1 VRFSRNQNKF
11 GTLQRDLSPFK
22 DEIDYQL
29 TKAPSLYLLVERF
42 REWVNWDKRVYL
54 SFVRRGDIALD
65 VGANVGAHTVF
76 LSHLVGKR
84 GRVLAFE
91 PLPANIDALNDT
103 LRRRARHPNITV
115 LPVAVGRP
123 ASHEANV
130 TIKIPGD
137 DLTQASL
144 ALQTVGSWENKTA
157 VHEVTVPLTS
167 LDTDKDLHT
176 LRRIDLLK
184 IDVEGGELDVLRG
197 GSQLISRHLP
207 LIYCE
212 AYDKWQASF
221 HYAPDDL
228 LDCARSLGYS
238 AARVISAGRVHP
250 IRLDQTV
257 SAKLFST
264 SADILFYAEKH
275 RAAVERFDRR
285 YHVHIS
291 SLQALPSH
299 L

>member
-1 VRFSRNQNKF
+1 VLLFRNQDKF

-22 DEIDYQL
+22 DTIDYQL
-29 TKAPSLYLLVERF
+29 TKAPSLYLFIERF

-54 SFVRRGDIALD
+54 SFVRPGDIALD

-91 PLPANIDALNDT
+91 PLPANIDALKET
-103 LRRRARHPNITV
+103 LRRRARHPNIV
-115 LPVAVGRP
+115 ILPVAVGN
-123 ASHEANV
+123 SVSSEKSV
-130 TIKIPGD
+130 MMKVPGD

-144 ALQTVGSWENKTA
+144 AVQMTGSWEGKPA
-157 VHEVTVPLTS
+157 VHEVAVPLTS
-167 LDTDKDLHT
+167 LDTNKEVQS
-176 LRRIDLLK
+176 LRHIEMVK

-197 GSQLISRHLP
+197 ATQTLSRHLP

-221 HYAPDDL
+221 GYGPADL
-228 LDCARSLGYS
+228 LSFARSLGYP
-238 AARVISAGRVHP
+238 AARVFSEGRVHP
-250 IRLDQTV
+250 IRLDE
-257 SAKLFST
+257 AAPARLFTT
-264 SADILFYAEKH
+264 SADILFFAEKH
-275 RAAVERFDRR
+275 RSAVERFDHR

-291 SLQALPSH
+291 SL
-299 L
+299 